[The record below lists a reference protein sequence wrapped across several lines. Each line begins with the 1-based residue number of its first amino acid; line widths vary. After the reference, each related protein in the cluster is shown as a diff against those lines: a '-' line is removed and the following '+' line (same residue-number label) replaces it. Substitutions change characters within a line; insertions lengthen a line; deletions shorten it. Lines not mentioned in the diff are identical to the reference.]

1 MRPLNRA
8 GDAAASRDSP
18 ITGVVLGIRRMHVGG
33 VPVGVGMKKNKPKVR
48 LYKVVS
54 EAVSTGVKYGVNRAH
69 KHTDCPSID
78 HIIEQVENAVLN
90 ELSEVLEY
98 D

>member
-8 GDAAASRDSP
+8 GDAAVSRDNL
-18 ITGVVLGIRRMHVGG
+18 IAGMVLGIRRVYVSG
-33 VPVGVGMKKNKPKVR
+33 VPVGVGMKHKPKVK